1 MKSKNIDRLTKAII
15 VFIGLYIIAIVIHKT
30 YRHYVPRTYV
40 PGLNPD
46 YGGFPKNFFIRR
58 NSKIEYIREKSK
70 LKMLGTTVGMYF
82 SDRLTTDYPSNPQ
95 DFKIDK
101 NILRPLYLQKTDK
114 ELPEDWKVPNNWQEF
129 NNSLV
134 PFAFVQQG
142 KYESK
147 SDKVLFVV
155 KPSFNAR
162 PDIYQAV
169 FEDGHVGEITL
180 QEAKDLLAKAKVQ
193 NEF

>member
-1 MKSKNIDRLTKAII
+1 MNSKSIERVAKAII
-15 VFIGLYIIAIVIHKT
+15 ICFALCIIATVIHKT

-40 PGLNPD
+40 PGLSPN

-70 LKMLGTTVGMYF
+70 LKILGTTVGIYF
-82 SDRLTTDYPSNPQ
+82 SDNLATDYPTNPQ
-95 DFKIDK
+95 DFNIDR

-114 ELPEDWKVPNNWQEF
+114 ELPKDWEVPNNWQEF

-142 KYESK
+142 KYEEE

-155 KPSFNAR
+155 KPGFNAR
-162 PDIYQAV
+162 PGIYQAV
-169 FEDGHVGEITL
+169 FEDGHVGTISEK
-180 QEAKDLLAKAKVQ
+180 EAIDLWKKAGVW
-193 NEF
+193 NGN